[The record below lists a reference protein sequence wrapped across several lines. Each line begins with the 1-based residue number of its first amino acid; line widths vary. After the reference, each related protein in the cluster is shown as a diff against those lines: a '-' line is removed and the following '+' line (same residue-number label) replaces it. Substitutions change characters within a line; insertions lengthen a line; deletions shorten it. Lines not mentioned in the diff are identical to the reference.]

1 LRVKQEYSA
10 RDNPGFSEAY
20 EAVCK
25 APGTVILRSTF
36 ALADAAAQLSATI
49 EKNTA
54 RIVDCGSVPAK
65 Q

>member
-1 LRVKQEYSA
+1 MKRYAKRLV
-10 RDNPGFSEAY
+10 
-20 EAVCK
+20 
-25 APGTVILRSTF
+25 TVILSSTF

>member
-1 LRVKQEYSA
+1 MKRYAKRLV
-10 RDNPGFSEAY
+10 
-20 EAVCK
+20 
-25 APGTVILRSTF
+25 TVILRSTF